1 MDPIAAV
8 VVAAVV
14 VAGVVVA
21 AVVVGGAAAAGV
33 AVVAVTS
40 ILDLFVS
47 YVLTKVGS
55 KMLTRCTLLSV
66 FKCRFV
72 AVVGILHIAK
82 FLSPVPE
89 HVVADAHTQPCSQP
103 QI

>member
-8 VVAAVV
+8 VAAVV
-14 VAGVVVA
+14 G
-21 AVVVGGAAAAGV
+21 GGAAAG
-33 AVVAVTS
+33 VAVTS

-72 AVVGILHIAK
+72 AVVGILHIAE

-89 HVVADAHTQPCSQP
+89 HVVADAHAQPCSQP
-103 QI
+103 

>member
-8 VVAAVV
+8 VAAVV
-14 VAGVVVA
+14 GGGV
-21 AVVVGGAAAAGV
+21 AGV

-47 YVLTKVGS
+47 YVLTKVCS

-72 AVVGILHIAK
+72 AVVGILHIAE

-89 HVVADAHTQPCSQP
+89 HVVADAHAQPCSQP